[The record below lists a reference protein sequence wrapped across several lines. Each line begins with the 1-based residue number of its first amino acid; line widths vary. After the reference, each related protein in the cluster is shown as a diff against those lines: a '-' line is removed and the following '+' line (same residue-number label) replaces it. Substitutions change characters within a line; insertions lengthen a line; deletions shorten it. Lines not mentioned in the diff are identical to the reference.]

1 MHSLTH
7 MMNNYDVAEGFGT
20 MWPMLLS
27 ALSVQVH
34 QLGVWIYSFLCL
46 SPILIH
52 MIYVY
57 IYVYIYFCIHHTC
70 GQIPTRK
77 QTRPP
82 DHWPLCHCAE
92 MSIKPLFIF
101 INDNLE
107 VNSCSRT
114 GSHAGPLAGIPC
126 VPSAFPPVC
135 PAPRAAFP
143 NSFAMG
149 NQPMRHQFKHVC
161 PKEEKKKEEKRNT
174 YKNQPRCFHAFLT
187 LSIDFESIFWKHF
200 KEMTENKNV
209 RIMEYAVNVSNRKSG
224 PPLCQLYFGV

>member
-1 MHSLTH
+1 M
-7 MMNNYDVAEGFGT
+7 
-20 MWPMLLS
+20 
-27 ALSVQVH
+27 
-34 QLGVWIYSFLCL
+34 
-46 SPILIH
+46 
-52 MIYVY
+52 YVY
-57 IYVYIYFCIHHTC
+57 IFLYPSPMWK
-70 GQIPTRK
+70 IPTRK
-77 QTRPP
+77 HTCPP

-114 GSHAGPLAGIPC
+114 GSHVGPLPGIPG

-161 PKEEKKKEEKRNT
+161 PKEEKKKRKEIHIKINRDAFMPFWHFQLIL
-174 YKNQPRCFHAFLT
+174 NQ
-187 LSIDFESIFWKHF
+187 
-200 KEMTENKNV
+200 
-209 RIMEYAVNVSNRKSG
+209 YSG
-224 PPLCQLYFGV
+224 NISKKWPKIKMCG